1 MTNASVCIRSI
12 RAFQVLHD
20 GGMSEDD
27 IAARHFVTPAIVK
40 QRLRLASVSAK
51 LHEVYAED
59 GMNLEQ
65 LMAFAVTPDQERQ
78 EQVWDNVPLSTR

>member
-1 MTNASVCIRSI
+1 M
-12 RAFQVLHD
+12 HD